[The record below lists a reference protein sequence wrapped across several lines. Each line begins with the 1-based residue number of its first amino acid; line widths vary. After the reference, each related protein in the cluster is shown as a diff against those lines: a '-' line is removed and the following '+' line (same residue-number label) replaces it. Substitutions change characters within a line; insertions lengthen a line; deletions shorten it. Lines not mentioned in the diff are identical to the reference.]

1 MSNETVILD
10 FGSSKLTVLVGERGV
25 NNTINVK
32 ALGTAEY
39 AGFGGGEW
47 YDEQR
52 LGAAIAS
59 AIGSV
64 TSEGYKIDRL
74 YVGVPG
80 EFTSVVT
87 KELSVSLNKRRRIKE
102 DDIDALM
109 SLGDNFDQS
118 THEVIHIQPVY
129 FSLDNDRRVPQ
140 AVGAVSGKLGGLLSY
155 ILVESS
161 FVELVGS
168 ILSTLDITSVE
179 YVSSVLSSAL
189 IALDSDKRDDVAV
202 LIDVGYITS
211 TVAVVRGD
219 GITSLASFSM
229 GGGFITGDLAMAME
243 LSFKDAE
250 ALKRKVI
257 LSLSAGEN
265 DVYEINTSSGVKSFS
280 AKEVNEL
287 VTYRIRLIAKAIAK
301 CLAIKGTDYP
311 DYIPYSLT
319 GGGIS
324 FIRGVKDV
332 LSRELGRSVEIVAPV
347 LPQVDKPNLTSAW
360 GVLDMAINNE
370 RPEKKGLF
378 ARLFK

>member
-243 LSFKDAE
+243 LPFKDAE

-287 VTYRIRLIAKAIAK
+287 VTYRIRLVAKAIAK

-332 LSRELGRSVEIVAPV
+332 LSRELGRSVEIVAPA

-370 RPEKKGLF
+370 KPEKKGLF